1 MDRVHL
7 LARQHLETIRLLGVD
22 FVPIAAVPPAMAPPA
37 PAAMTRQDQPS
48 PSPSPPAAPPA
59 AEPGLFGGP
68 AGQPQLPLGEGTD
81 GPPELP
87 PDRKPD
93 ALEALRAR
101 HDAECTHCTTA
112 TAHTRT
118 VFGEGDPDADLM
130 FIGEAPGEEEDRTGR
145 PFVGRAGRKLEEIL
159 EAMEMQRQQVYIANI
174 LKSRPP
180 GNRTPLPGEVEG
192 CASFLAEQIRII
204 RPTVIVGLGG
214 PAVKWLLRTSEG
226 ITRLRGTW
234 GVYFDGALSVA
245 VMPTFHPAYLLRN
258 YTLETRSRV
267 WSDMQA
273 VMARLEKPAS

>member
-1 MDRVHL
+1 
-7 LARQHLETIRLLGVD
+7 
-22 FVPIAAVPPAMAPPA
+22 
-37 PAAMTRQDQPS
+37 
-48 PSPSPPAAPPA
+48 
-59 AEPGLFGGP
+59 
-68 AGQPQLPLGEGTD
+68 
-81 GPPELP
+81 
-87 PDRKPD
+87 
-93 ALEALRAR
+93 
-101 HDAECTHCTTA
+101 
-112 TAHTRT
+112 
-118 VFGEGDPDADLM
+118 M